1 MTPPTPPSPHH
12 EPSRSAQS
20 HDPWAHRPPAAE
32 TPDGGDGPAKTA
44 GSSTRREVRDAAL
57 VAVAVASAG
66 VVLGLLWLWLAPRVP
81 LISDGTAV
89 YLKNAEGEETV
100 GVDGTFAL
108 LALGLGALTGAAVFL
123 LRRSGGVGLV
133 VGMAAGALL
142 GSLLAWRLGGLLG
155 PENDVVAHARAVGE
169 GKVFGAPLDL
179 QAKGVLLAW
188 PLAALAVHLGLTAL
202 FGPRDPGPQPY
213 VHPGWGP
220 PPGGAGDRAEQ

>member
-1 MTPPTPPSPHH
+1 
-12 EPSRSAQS
+12 
-20 HDPWAHRPPAAE
+20 
-32 TPDGGDGPAKTA
+32 
-44 GSSTRREVRDAAL
+44 VRDAAL

-89 YLKNAEGEETV
+89 YLRNAEGEETI

-108 LALGLGALTGAAVFL
+108 LGLGLGAVTGAAVFL
-123 LRRSGGVGLV
+123 LRRSGGVGMV

-142 GSLLAWRLGGLLG
+142 GSLLAWWLGGLLG
-155 PENDVVAHARAVGE
+155 PEDDVVAHARAVGE
-169 GKVFGAPLDL
+169 GKVFDAPLDL

-202 FGPRDPGPQPY
+202 FGPRDPEPRPY

-220 PPGGAGDRAEQ
+220 PPGGAGDRGEP